1 MEVGAEIDRVKQR
14 KESRELINALF
25 QDSTRV
31 YVIHY
36 SCESFYEGSTGAS
49 KRVTSIAVRN
59 LKTGQTSSWSLHKSA
74 ELDGQLESMHE
85 NLDRYEKSMLD
96 GYFTFLEQHSGCRF
110 IHWNMRDEH
119 FGFYALEHRYRVL
132 KGVPYELQD
141 DKKVDLARVLVDLFG
156 KKYAPHED
164 SKGRSGRIMSLAEL
178 NKVTDKDALSGKE
191 EAAAFVTGDFLKM
204 HRSTLRKLD
213 MFANF
218 FERTHKGDL
227 VTKASWLDRV
237 GVHPVAVIEW
247 LKSHPVVSG
256 FILIGAILGA
266 IVKYEAA
273 WQWARSLF

>member
-1 MEVGAEIDRVKQR
+1 MGAEIDRVRQR
-14 KESRELINALF
+14 KESRDVINALF
-25 QDSTRV
+25 QDSGRV

-59 LKTGQTSSWSLHKSA
+59 LSSGQTKSWSLHKSA
-74 ELDGQLESMHE
+74 ELDGCLATMHAD
-85 NLDRYEKSMLD
+85 LDRFEKSMLD
-96 GYFTFLEQHSGCRF
+96 GYFAFLEQHNGCRF

-132 KGVPYELQD
+132 KGRPYELQD
-141 DKKVDLARVLVDLFG
+141 DKKIDLARVLVNLFG
-156 KKYAPHED
+156 KKYAPHKD
-164 SKGRSGRIMSLAEL
+164 SKGRDGRIMGLAEL

-191 EAAAFVTGDFLKM
+191 EAAAFVEGDFLKM

-227 VTKASWLDRV
+227 VTEASWLDRV
-237 GVHPVAVIEW
+237 GIHPVALIEW
-247 LKSHPVVSG
+247 GRSHPAVTG
-256 FILIGAILGA
+256 LIFLAALLGA
-266 IVKYEAA
+266 IAKFGAFWEWVKTA
-273 WQWARSLF
+273 F